1 MRMSRER
8 IFREVEESLKN
19 IQEVRSELGD
29 NVSLSTLR
37 YILASMVITLGR
49 GVGSTF
55 YRAGYDIGVYKAKS
69 HDLKGI
75 EEAFEYVEKAFERT
89 GTGIIER
96 WEMEEDGKIEIT
108 MRESA
113 TAAGYD
119 IGKKLCYYQAGF
131 IAGILHGAT
140 GERWEV
146 HETKC
151 MAEGHDHCEFVAIR
165 RG

>member
-1 MRMSRER
+1 MSRER
-8 IFREVEESLKN
+8 IFREVEESMRN
-19 IQEVRSELGD
+19 IREVRSELGGD
-29 NVSLSTLR
+29 VSLSTLR

-49 GVGSTF
+49 GAGSTF

-69 HDLKGI
+69 HGLEGVK
-75 EEAFEYVEKAFERT
+75 EAFEYVEKAFEKT

-96 WEMEEDGKIEIT
+96 WEIEEDDKIEII

-140 GERWEV
+140 SERWEV

>member
-1 MRMSRER
+1 MSRER
-8 IFREVEESLKN
+8 IFREVEESMRN
-19 IQEVRSELGD
+19 IREVRFELGGD
-29 NVSLSTLR
+29 VSLSTLR

-49 GVGSTF
+49 GAGSTF

-69 HDLKGI
+69 HGLEGVK
-75 EEAFEYVEKAFERT
+75 EAFEYVEKAFEKT
-89 GTGIIER
+89 GIGIIER
-96 WEMEEDGKIEIT
+96 WEIEDDDKIKIT

-140 GERWEV
+140 SERWEV

>member
-1 MRMSRER
+1 MSRER
-8 IFREVEESLKN
+8 IFREVEESMKN
-19 IQEVRSELGD
+19 IREVRSELGGD
-29 NVSLSTLR
+29 VSLSTLR

-49 GVGSTF
+49 GAGSTF

-69 HDLKGI
+69 HGLEGVK
-75 EEAFEYVEKAFERT
+75 EAFEYVEKAFEKT

-96 WEMEEDGKIEIT
+96 WEIEEGDKIEII

-140 GERWEV
+140 SERWGV

>member
-1 MRMSRER
+1 MSRER
-8 IFREVEESLKN
+8 IFREVEESLRN
-19 IQEVRSELGD
+19 VREVRPELGSD
-29 NVSLSTLR
+29 VSLSTLR

-49 GVGSTF
+49 GAGSTF

-69 HDLKGI
+69 HGLKGI
-75 EEAFEYVEKAFERT
+75 EEALEYVKKAFERT

-96 WEMEEDGKIEIT
+96 WEVEGDRIEIT

-119 IGKKLCYYQAGF
+119 VGKKLCFYQAGF

-151 MAEGHDHCEFVAIR
+151 MAEGHDHCEFVVIR